1 MCKLFQVKNVSNLT
15 FEIPRQYGAY
25 TFDPSKACLMVQLK
39 LTNKA
44 GTDAPAKNYPASL
57 CDNILHSLFKSLRI
71 SYNGT
76 TVCHIKHL
84 PLYSF
89 VKTIMR

>member
-1 MCKLFQVKNVSNLT
+1 MSNLT

-25 TFDPSKACLMVQLK
+25 VFDPSKACLTVQLK

-44 GTDAPAKNYPASL
+44 GDAAPPKNYPASL